1 MAGLEHRFERF
12 TGSLYEARWHQVLG
26 FLRQSKPL
34 LPILAR
40 SWDEAKYLRGVEH
53 GEAGRGAQAAA
64 QDRADAG
71 RGLTAF
77 DPKVLTKALHS
88 SLFHAYAA
96 MALLLEEVPEQL
108 ATEAERCPCHGALTR
123 RLSLYRAKGM
133 FGKHYGSRATTCP
146 MAGKNMPELVAG
158 VLDDVFA
165 QV

>member
-1 MAGLEHRFERF
+1 
-12 TGSLYEARWHQVLG
+12 
-26 FLRQSKPL
+26 
-34 LPILAR
+34 
-40 SWDEAKYLRGVEH
+40 
-53 GEAGRGAQAAA
+53 
-64 QDRADAG
+64 
-71 RGLTAF
+71 
-77 DPKVLTKALHS
+77 
-88 SLFHAYAA
+88 

-165 QV
+165 EVWTTRESVLHQLPAHGQAPLTA